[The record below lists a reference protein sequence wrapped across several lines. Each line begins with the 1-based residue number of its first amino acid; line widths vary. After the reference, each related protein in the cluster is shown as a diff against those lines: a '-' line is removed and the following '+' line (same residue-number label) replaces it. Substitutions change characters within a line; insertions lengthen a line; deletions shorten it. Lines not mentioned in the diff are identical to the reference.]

1 LNQEWEK
8 EPKRQRGAE
17 EEGADVE
24 AALGRSRSA
33 GLATAAI
40 GFRFRCVICSSGRL
54 GRSRW
59 DGHRRTAV
67 AEAQT
72 SWGLVRLV

>member
-40 GFRFRCVICSSGRL
+40 GFRLPLCYL
-54 GRSRW
+54 
-59 DGHRRTAV
+59 
-67 AEAQT
+67 Q
-72 SWGLVRLV
+72 